1 LPFIKVSANL
11 RLNPMKAE
19 IHPAYTADAK
29 ITCVCGNAVTVGST
43 VPEISVELCSA
54 CHPFYTGK
62 QNLVDT
68 AGRIDK
74 FARLAK
80 AKEDRAGVGSKKIK
94 TAKRAATKAAK
105 KASKA

>member
-1 LPFIKVSANL
+1 
-11 RLNPMKAE
+11 MKAE

-29 ITCVCGNAVTVGST
+29 IACVCGNTVTVGST
-43 VPEISVELCSA
+43 VPAISVELCA
-54 CHPFYTGK
+54 VCHPFYTGK

-80 AKEDRAGVGSKKIK
+80 AKEDRATVGTKKSKNI
-94 TAKRAATKAAK
+94 KRAAAKAAK
-105 KASKA
+105 KAGNA

>member
-1 LPFIKVSANL
+1 
-11 RLNPMKAE
+11 MKTE

-29 ITCVCGNAVTVGST
+29 ITCACGNVITVGST
-43 VPEISVELCSA
+43 VPAISVELCSA

-80 AKEDRAGVGSKKIK
+80 AKADRSSVGSKKIK

-105 KASKA
+105 KASKSSKA

>member
-1 LPFIKVSANL
+1 LPYTKVSANL
-11 RLNPMKAE
+11 RLNPMKAA

-29 ITCVCGNAVTVGST
+29 ITCVCGNVVTVGST
-43 VPEISVELCSA
+43 VPAISVELCSA

-74 FARLAK
+74 FERLAK
-80 AKEDRAGVGSKKIK
+80 AKEDRSSAASKKVK
-94 TAKRAATKAAK
+94 NAKRAATKAAK
-105 KASKA
+105 KEGKA